1 MTFFQNGFI
10 HTQSMRLASGHEALV
25 TRVLKDDGSAAF
37 GFSLQLDATQARHM
51 ALYEAGRWPER
62 PRITPVIAHPWETA
76 WEAREPVPWQIEPAF
91 SRLEWLP

>member
-1 MTFFQNGFI
+1 LSFV

-25 TRVLKDDGSAAF
+25 TRVLKDDGAAGF

-51 ALYEAGRWPER
+51 ALYEVGLWPER
-62 PRITPVIAHPWETA
+62 PQITPVIAHPWETA